1 MASKLFGNSNRSKFG
16 GDRPIS
22 QPSGSEHGAE
32 KQKKRRKTR
41 SRLRPLKVILSIL
54 LVLEIL
60 YCIAIF
66 SNIPFVKELR
76 EIYIKTAMST
86 MNHQWL
92 ATAFIPSDI
101 INELV
106 EAGEQAKQEQLG
118 VNSSWDNVNDVTE
131 APTKNTEPTESPTN
145 GPTDP
150 EETTEPPIT
159 QEQIDFFTRFDEID
173 EESMLAYVDEHPEV
187 VADGWDKIYINEAG
201 LDDEGTSIRT
211 TADDQVLAIDAENE
225 ILLIRVRGSGILGDY
240 RGILAIA
247 KDPTRLSLGV
257 SKDIGSRGQ
266 RAGQIAE
273 NYDAHIAIT
282 ASGFDDP
289 NGGGNG
295 GVVAGGCMSDGEIYG
310 RRFGGAYKR
319 IELHEDNRL
328 YVMDSYMGYSDDCTD
343 ASEFWP
349 ALVVDGK
356 NALSKNH
363 FFTEMNPRAC
373 LGQTRDEE
381 ILFLVIE
388 GRFIDCVGTDADE
401 CVDILLRYDCYQG
414 MNMDGGT
421 SAIMWYD
428 GEYVTRCSNE
438 RLPEGRLMPN
448 AWIYK

>member
-16 GDRPIS
+16 GDRPAP
-22 QPSGSEHGAE
+22 QPSESGRPTG
-32 KQKKRRKTR
+32 KQTKRKRTR

-66 SNIPFVKELR
+66 SNISIIKELR

-106 EAGEQAKQEQLG
+106 EQGEQAKQEQIGL
-118 VNSSWDNVNDVTE
+118 NSSWDDVDAT
-131 APTKNTEPTESPTN
+131 TEPTDEATEPSTEDS
-145 GPTDP
+145 TEP
-150 EETTEPPIT
+150 EETTEPPIP
-159 QEQIDFFTRFDEID
+159 QAQLDFFARFDEID
-173 EESMLAYVDEHPEV
+173 EESMLAYVEEHPDV
-187 VADGWDKIYINEAG
+187 VANGWDKLYINEAG

-211 TADDQVLAIDAENE
+211 TTDDQVLAIDAENE
-225 ILLIRVRGSGILGDY
+225 ILLIRVTGSGILGDY
-240 RGILAIA
+240 RGVLAIA
-247 KDPTRLSLGV
+247 KDPSRLSLGV

-266 RAGQIAE
+266 RAGEIAE
-273 NYDAHIAIT
+273 NYGAHIAIT

-295 GVVAGGCMSDGEIYG
+295 GRVAGGCMSDGEVYG
-310 RRFGGAYKR
+310 NRFRGSYKR

-328 YVMDSYMGYSDDCTD
+328 YVLDSYMGYSDDCTD

>member
-16 GDRPIS
+16 GDRSTP
-22 QPSGSEHGAE
+22 QPSEPGRPSGR
-32 KQKKRRKTR
+32 QGKRKPTR
-41 SRLRPLKVILSIL
+41 SRLRPLKVVLSIL
-54 LVLEIL
+54 LILEIL

-66 SNIPFVKELR
+66 SNIPFIKELR

-101 INELV
+101 IDELV
-106 EAGEQAKQEQLG
+106 TLGEQAKQEQLG
-118 VNSSWDNVNDVTE
+118 VNSSWEDVDTSTT
-131 APTKNTEPTESPTN
+131 PSPEN
-145 GPTDP
+145 TDP
-150 EETTEPPIT
+150 LTAVTKDPKETTEPSVP
-159 QEQIDFFTRFDEID
+159 QAQLDFFALFDELD
-173 EESMLAYVDEHPEV
+173 EASMLAYVEDHPDV
-187 VADGWDKIYINEAG
+187 VANGWEKIYINEAG

-211 TADDQVLAIDAENE
+211 TADDQVLAIDAQNQ
-225 ILLIRVRGSGILGDY
+225 IVLVRVTGSGILGDY

-247 KDPTRLSLGV
+247 KDPSRLSLGM

-266 RAGQIAE
+266 RAGEIAE
-273 NYDAHIAIT
+273 NYNALIAIT

-289 NGGGNG
+289 GGAGNG
-295 GVVAGGCMSDGEIYG
+295 GKVAGGCMSDGEVYG
-310 RRFGGAYKR
+310 KRFRRSYKR
-319 IELHEDNRL
+319 LELHEDNRL
-328 YVMDSYMGYSDDCTD
+328 YVVDSYMDYSDGTTD
-343 ASEFWP
+343 AAEFWP

-388 GRFIDCVGTDADE
+388 GRFLDCVGTDADE
-401 CVDILLRYDCYQG
+401 CTEILLRYDCYQG

-428 GEYVTRCSNE
+428 GEYVTRCSNT

>member
-16 GDRPIS
+16 TNRSSPQQEGSGRPV
-22 QPSGSEHGAE
+22 E
-32 KQKKRRKTR
+32 KQQKHKRTR
-41 SRLRPLKVILSIL
+41 SRLRPLKITLSIL
-54 LVLEIL
+54 LAIEIL

-92 ATAFIPSDI
+92 ATAFIPRDI
-101 INELV
+101 IDDLV
-106 EAGEQAKQEQLG
+106 AKGEQAKQEQIG
-118 VNSSWDNVNDVTE
+118 VNSSWEDVDATDESTE
-131 APTKNTEPTESPTN
+131 TPAANQTEGQT
-145 GPTDP
+145 GP

-159 QEQIDFFTRFDEID
+159 QAQLDFFALFDELD
-173 EESMLAYVDEHPEV
+173 EASMLAYVEDHPDV
-187 VADGWDKIYINEAG
+187 VANGWEKIYINEAG

-211 TADDQVLAIDAENE
+211 TADDQVLAIDAQNQ
-225 ILLIRVRGSGILGDY
+225 IVLVRVTGSGILGDY

-247 KDPTRLSLGV
+247 KDPSRLSLGM

-266 RAGQIAE
+266 RAGEIAE
-273 NYDAHIAIT
+273 NYNALIAIT

-289 NGGGNG
+289 GGAGNG
-295 GVVAGGCMSDGEIYG
+295 GKVAGGCMSDGEVYG
-310 RRFGGAYKR
+310 KRFCRSYKR
-319 IELHEDNRL
+319 LELHEDNRL
-328 YVMDSYMGYSDDCTD
+328 YVVDSYMDYSDGTTD
-343 ASEFWP
+343 AAEFWP

-388 GRFIDCVGTDADE
+388 GRFVNNSIGTDADE

-428 GEYVTRCSNE
+428 GEYVTSCSNT